1 MSRPQGP
8 VPIAGEP
15 ARNVELITQIG
26 QWLRSSP
33 LPKLVQYAAPGALGG
48 PAAAEWMRDNYR
60 NTEIDFVGY
69 GGHYIQEDNPQAIG
83 RGILEWHRRTF
94 D

>member
-1 MSRPQGP
+1 MYFQSATAQSVKFRYKSSHLDVSKQVNPG
-8 VPIAGEP
+8 IRHGEFLQ
-15 ARNVELITQIG
+15 N
-26 QWLRSSP
+26 
-33 LPKLVQYAAPGALGG
+33 ALGG

-60 NTEIDFVGY
+60 NVEIDFIGY

-83 RGILEWHRRTF
+83 RGIVEWHRRTF